1 MATIVKLT
9 YTQTGKVTLVNLEQ
23 MTTAFRMFEK
33 TTQKYAT
40 RINFQNDSFAIVDEE
55 LQTIK
60 ELGENASAGEYQSN
74 DWIEVDAGGGEDFH
88 ERLRN
93 DYRNN
98 MDGGYQPPYNN
109 RRPKQ
114 YNNYNNNYNNRY

>member
-1 MATIVKLT
+1 
-9 YTQTGKVTLVNLEQ
+9 

-60 ELGENASAGEYQSN
+60 ELGENALAGEYQTN

-88 ERLRN
+88 DRLRN
-93 DYRNN
+93 DYSNN
-98 MDGGYQPPYNN
+98 MGGGYQQRPQQ
-109 RRPKQ
+109 RR
-114 YNNYNNNYNNRY
+114 NNYNNNYNNQRW

>member
-1 MATIVKLT
+1 
-9 YTQTGKVTLVNLEQ
+9 

-88 ERLRN
+88 DRLRN
-93 DYRNN
+93 DYTNN
-98 MDGGYQPPYNN
+98 MGGGYQQRPYNN
-109 RRPKQ
+109 QRR
-114 YNNYNNNYNNRY
+114 NNYNNNYNNQRW

>member
-1 MATIVKLT
+1 MATIIKLT

-60 ELGENASAGEYQSN
+60 ELGENALAGEYQTN
-74 DWIEVDAGGGEDFH
+74 DWVEVDAGGGEDFH

-93 DYRNN
+93 DYTNN
-98 MDGGYQPPYNN
+98 MGGGYQQRPYNN
-109 RRPKQ
+109 QRR
-114 YNNYNNNYNNRY
+114 NNYNNNYNNQRW

>member
-1 MATIVKLT
+1 MATIIKLT
-9 YTQTGKVTLVNLEQ
+9 YTQTGKVTLVNLDQ
-23 MTTAFRMFEK
+23 MATAFRMFEK

-40 RINFQNDSFAIVDEE
+40 RINFQNDTFAIVDEE

-60 ELGENASAGEYQSN
+60 ELGENALAGEFQTN

-93 DYRNN
+93 DYTNN
-98 MDGGYQPPYNN
+98 MGGGYQPRPHQQ
-109 RRPKQ
+109 RR
-114 YNNYNNNYNNRY
+114 NNYNNNYNNQRW

>member
-1 MATIVKLT
+1 MATIIKLT
-9 YTQTGKVTLVNLEQ
+9 YTQTGKVTLVNLDQ

-40 RINFQNDSFAIVDEE
+40 RINFQNDTFAIVDEE

-60 ELGENASAGEYQSN
+60 ELGENALAGEFQSN

-88 ERLRN
+88 DRLRN
-93 DYRNN
+93 DYANN
-98 MDGGYQPPYNN
+98 MGGGYQPRPHQQ
-109 RRPKQ
+109 RR
-114 YNNYNNNYNNRY
+114 NNYNNNYNNQRW